1 MARKR
6 DDGNEITEE
15 ILSKLENDIQKE
27 YKQAYK
33 EVRKKLK
40 DFTES
45 YEAERKQKLQQIK
58 SGEITYKEYRD
69 WCERKIFVSDRWKAM
84 KESLAEDLAN
94 ADKIARSMAVEHSPE
109 VYSVNHSFAGYQVS
123 RDAAINPS
131 FTVYNRR
138 AVEMLIRD
146 KPDLLPVASKK
157 MDIPKDKR
165 WNEKKINSVVT
176 QSILQGK
183 PIDDVADSLVKV
195 VGMDMSAAVRNART
209 MITNAQNRGRQ
220 DAFDELKEKGIPLR
234 EKWIATLDNRT
245 RHSHRLMHGQ
255 YKNKDGYY
263 PNGLRYPGDEL
274 GDPEEVYNCRCT
286 EIAEIGE
293 FAIDTPMHSPKM
305 KDMTFDEWIEQ
316 GTGKA
321 DWHEA
326 YNSDDWEIPD
336 NKWKFEDQEDKQD
349 LKEEDQEIQEET
361 RTNVS
366 DDTDEYKFGE
376 MISDY
381 TPVETREEAEQY
393 AEQFVSSYKSKYSG
407 NVSYKGIDVQYANT
421 SNQILT
427 EIYQRYNID
436 PLANITP
443 MNKRESRFK
452 NSTADAAYQWGGSG
466 GNLFIN
472 GAFYKNQKALN
483 AHIDEANSL
492 LSTVLEN
499 ADILLKGNISEKK
512 RDYIEA
518 LVESGCQ
525 AVGQKVPKEEFARC
539 TFIHETGHMLDDKL
553 FGAIMKEKGFDVQ
566 ESMKKYAKQ
575 ISGYATSSRQEYIAE
590 SFASYW
596 YGFDIDPELAKIF
609 KEAEKK

>member
-1 MARKR
+1 
-6 DDGNEITEE
+6 
-15 ILSKLENDIQKE
+15 
-27 YKQAYK
+27 
-33 EVRKKLK
+33 
-40 DFTES
+40 
-45 YEAERKQKLQQIK
+45 
-58 SGEITYKEYRD
+58 
-69 WCERKIFVSDRWKAM
+69 
-84 KESLAEDLAN
+84 
-94 ADKIARSMAVEHSPE
+94 
-109 VYSVNHSFAGYQVS
+109 
-123 RDAAINPS
+123 
-131 FTVYNRR
+131 
-138 AVEMLIRD
+138 
-146 KPDLLPVASKK
+146 
-157 MDIPKDKR
+157 
-165 WNEKKINSVVT
+165 
-176 QSILQGK
+176 
-183 PIDDVADSLVKV
+183 
-195 VGMDMSAAVRNART
+195 

-220 DAFDELKEKGIPLR
+220 DAFDELKEKGIPIR
-234 EKWIATLDNRT
+234 EKWVATLDNRT
-245 RHSHRLMHGQ
+245 RHSHRLMHGV

-286 EIAEIGE
+286 EIAEVGE
-293 FAIDTPMHSPKM
+293 FAIDTPMHSSKM
-305 KDMTFDEWIEQ
+305 GEMTFDEWIEQ

-326 YNSDDWEIPD
+326 YNSDDWEITD
-336 NKWKFEDQEDKQD
+336 NKWKFEDQEELQEED

-361 RTNVS
+361 TTNVS

-376 MISDY
+376 MISEY